1 MYFNF
6 SVSGMLLRIFLNLLS
21 FESILYI
28 FRLTYLNNLSN
39 VSFYIYIFRYL

>member
-39 VSFYIYIFRYL
+39 VSFYIYF

>member
-39 VSFYIYIFRYL
+39 VNFYIYIFRYL